1 MSAKIKTLPCR
12 LVSFR
17 IAHIINPVAA
27 ESDSAFYAIQQITF
41 QSMLNAKRFSLF
53 ASASLSE
60 QGANSVIERS
70 RNNRQI
76 DLYTT
81 QYAEDHAIIPADF
94 KVLDDLQRSVLDFG
108 TFAKQRKLPLIA
120 DILSAVEKASE
131 ADYFVFTNMDIGLMP
146 SFYETIFRE
155 IENRHDAILI
165 TRRRISK
172 QYNSVSQLSEIYADT
187 GKPHP
192 GYDTFVFH
200 RSLLKKFVLS
210 EICVGVPFL
219 EVSLLHNLIAFA
231 QNLKLIDRAHL
242 TFHIGMEVMPPVD
255 AQFYW
260 HNRNA
265 YQKKILPAIKPFLVK
280 EKFPYANESVF
291 SRWTKWTLN
300 PCYRS
305 ALMAE
310 METMSFF
317 RKIKFLIDEV
327 RWRILQGN

>member
-1 MSAKIKTLPCR
+1 M
-12 LVSFR
+12 SFR
-17 IAHIINPVAA
+17 IAHIINPVKA
-27 ESDSAFYAIQQITF
+27 EPNSAFYTVQQITF
-41 QSMLNAKRFSLF
+41 ESIRNAKRFS
-53 ASASLSE
+53 ADKK
-60 QGANSVIERS
+60 
-70 RNNRQI
+70 I

-81 QYAEDHAIIPADF
+81 QFVEDRAVIPSDF
-94 KVLDDLQRSVLDFG
+94 TVLDDLQRSVLDIAKFE
-108 TFAKQRKLPLIA
+108 KQRKLPLIA
-120 DILSAVEKASE
+120 DILLAVEKASN

-146 SFYETIFRE
+146 SFFDTISRE
-155 IENRHDAILI
+155 IENGHDAILI

-172 QYNSVSQLSEIYADT
+172 CYNSVSQLPEIYADT

-200 RSLLKKFVLS
+200 RSLLPKFVLS

-260 HNRNA
+260 HNRNT
-265 YQKKILPAIKPFLVK
+265 YETKILPAIKPFLSK
-280 EKFPYANESVF
+280 EKFPYANENCI
-291 SRWTKWTLN
+291 SRWAKWILN

-310 METMSFF
+310 MEGMSAI
-317 RKIKFLIDEV
+317 RKIKFLLDEI
-327 RWRILQGN
+327 RWQIIQGK